1 MLTIIISSETTQYGS
16 WDLTPGLSDEE
27 PWILRSV
34 LFLWSYLAFYF
45 TFKKED
51 LMECYSSIK
60 VKAVMHVKM
69 WVNLEDIML
78 SERRQA
84 QKSVL
89 YEVIDMNH

>member
-1 MLTIIISSETTQYGS
+1 
-16 WDLTPGLSDEE
+16 
-27 PWILRSV
+27 
-34 LFLWSYLAFYF
+34 
-45 TFKKED
+45 
-51 LMECYSSIK
+51 MECYSSIK